1 MKEAFWGVLIV
12 SLGIFGI
19 VAVNLFQTVTVDND
33 RVYYVLKES
42 TEASA
47 YDAIDLTY
55 YRLTGNLRI
64 VEDKFAE
71 NIARRFAEN
80 ITMGDYK
87 IIIADINEM
96 PPKVSLWVRSG
107 ITSLQG
113 EKFELVNAVNGILE
127 TKYTFEDI
135 EDYVGVTE
143 EEWINIKDVDV
154 YEKEEDETIC
164 DEIVTEDEMECIPGD
179 IKFTGWG
186 SVLLEESICDT
197 DTPKKNVERE
207 AKYKVC
213 DCGKWSEE
221 KVDKIYANPVTNYM
235 NRTHNYT
242 WTFNKKGDIREIN
255 ETVTETVRIDV
266 CTTAI
271 EEWIPKDIEE
281 VQPNKD
287 GTSYEPST
295 DNSEY
300 VVCPK
305 EGIKIPIGF
314 KFTMHPNYIPKE
326 SVNRSLI
333 WTSTDNSVINIS
345 STNPL
350 KSCVLNST
358 YTNCLSKA
366 VITANKVGTAYVN
379 VKTTRDQ
386 TASCKIEVF
395 DGKVDSIGCEDL
407 KLNVGSSGVIVAL
420 PNPKNATILNYE
432 YDTSNSKIA
441 SISGNTIV
449 ANASGTVTITIKE
462 TNTGKTGTC
471 IVNIPSPPDPP
482 RDYGGDYKSGSS
494 SGGYWKV
501 TDANGKI
508 TFYPNYEKAQEAAR
522 AVSGLGTST
531 ISYKNSGTNN
541 REVKYSTVNGKAS
554 GSQSVFNEN
563 IYNGNLT
570 AQKQITVSNNSKYSQ
585 TVETDLKTGKQQVT
599 DYVYH
604 NSSSGRTSNS
614 SSSSSSKKPSSSSSK
629 PSRGTSSSGSGH
641 KRPSTGGCF
650 PEKTSIITIDGY
662 KNIEDIEIGDIVL
675 SYNTETKKTEYKEV
689 LKLFVHENYENYMY
703 ELTINGKVLKV
714 TGEHRIYIKNNYGI
728 NGEWIE
734 VKDLKVGDKLMD
746 KDNDIYMISLIKR
759 YKYNNTVYNFEVEDN
774 HNYYVTT
781 DNYLVHNR
789 KSMT

>member
-221 KVDKIYANPVTNYM
+221 KVDKVYANPVTNYM

-271 EEWIPKDIEE
+271 EIYVPKDLT
-281 VQPNKD
+281 KK
-287 GTSYEPST
+287 EPST

-300 VVCPK
+300 VVCPPG
-305 EGIKIPIGF
+305 GIRIPYGF
-314 KFTMHPNYIPKE
+314 ESVLHANYIPKN
-326 SVNRSLI
+326 STNRRLTWDFDSNYMNLY
-333 WTSTDNSVINIS
+333 S
-345 STNPL
+345 SNPL

-366 VITANKVGTAYVN
+366 TINGKKEGTTTVKVTTSNGKIGTCNVTFWDGSVDSVGCKDMTISAEEINKIETVFEPYNANKLDFKYTISDSTYLSIDSNTGKITGKNNTYSDKTVN
-379 VKTTRDQ
+379 VTVS
-386 TASCKIEVF
+386 AS
-395 DGKVDSIGCEDL
+395 
-407 KLNVGSSGVIVAL
+407 N
-420 PNPKNATILNYE
+420 
-432 YDTSNSKIA
+432 
-441 SISGNTIV
+441 
-449 ANASGTVTITIKE
+449 
-462 TNTGKTGTC
+462 GKTGTC
-471 IVNIPSPPDPP
+471 KVTIKGKPSPSSGGGGGGSSGGGCGGTYCSGYVLMRRKSVCSKTCNQYGCYCVWLCLSEVVQSNSTSCGYRPP
-482 RDYGGDYKSGSS
+482 SS
-494 SGGYWKV
+494 SGG
-501 TDANGKI
+501 
-508 TFYPNYEKAQEAAR
+508 
-522 AVSGLGTST
+522 S
-531 ISYKNSGTNN
+531 
-541 REVKYSTVNGKAS
+541 
-554 GSQSVFNEN
+554 
-563 IYNGNLT
+563 
-570 AQKQITVSNNSKYSQ
+570 
-585 TVETDLKTGKQQVT
+585 
-599 DYVYH
+599 
-604 NSSSGRTSNS
+604 
-614 SSSSSSKKPSSSSSK
+614 
-629 PSRGTSSSGSGH
+629 SSSGSGH

-650 PEKTSIITIDGY
+650 PKETSIVTIDGY
-662 KNIEDIEIGDIVL
+662 KNIEDIEVGDKVL
-675 SYNTETKKTEYKEV
+675 SYNEKTNKTEYKEV

-703 ELTINGKVLKV
+703 ELTINGKILKV

-746 KDNDIYMISLIKR
+746 KDNDIYMISSIKR

-789 KSMT
+789 KAMV

>member
-143 EEWINIKDVDV
+143 EEWINIKDVNV
-154 YEKEEDETIC
+154 YEKEEDKTIC

-186 SVLLEESICDT
+186 VAPLKDAICDT
-197 DTPKKNVERE
+197 DEPERNVERE

-213 DCGKWSEE
+213 ECGKWSEE
-221 KVDKIYANPVTNYM
+221 KVEKVCANPVTNYM

-271 EEWIPKDIEE
+271 EIYVPKDLT
-281 VQPNKD
+281 KK
-287 GTSYEPST
+287 EPST

-300 VVCPK
+300 ELCPPG
-305 EGIKIPIGF
+305 GIRIPYGF
-314 KFTMHPNYIPKE
+314 ESVLHGNYIPKE
-326 SVNRSLI
+326 STNRRLTWDFDSNYMNLY
-333 WTSTDNSVINIS
+333 S
-345 STNPL
+345 SNPL

-366 VITANKVGTAYVN
+366 TINGKKEGTTTVKVTTTNGKIGTCNVTFWDGSVDSVGCKDMTITSEEINKIQVTYEPYNANKLDFKYTISDGTYLSIDPDTGKITGKNTTYDSKTVN
-379 VKTTRDQ
+379 VT
-386 TASCKIEVF
+386 V
-395 DGKVDSIGCEDL
+395 
-407 KLNVGSSGVIVAL
+407 SS
-420 PNPKNATILNYE
+420 
-432 YDTSNSKIA
+432 SN
-441 SISGNTIV
+441 
-449 ANASGTVTITIKE
+449 
-462 TNTGKTGTC
+462 GKTGTC
-471 IVNIPSPPDPP
+471 KVTIKGRTPAP
-482 RDYGGDYKSGSS
+482 S
-494 SGGYWKV
+494 SGG
-501 TDANGKI
+501 GGGGGS
-508 TFYPNYEKAQEAAR
+508 
-522 AVSGLGTST
+522 SGGGC
-531 ISYKNSGTNN
+531 SGT
-541 REVKYSTVNGKAS
+541 YCS
-554 GSQSVFNEN
+554 GYVLMRRQSVC
-563 IYNGNLT
+563 
-570 AQKQITVSNNSKYSQ
+570 SQ
-585 TVETDLKTGKQQVT
+585 TCNQYGCYCVWLCLSEVVQSNSRTCGYNPPPPEPPKNNW
-599 DYVYH
+599 
-604 NSSSGRTSNS
+604 NSSP
-614 SSSSSSKKPSSSSSK
+614 KHP
-629 PSRGTSSSGSGH
+629 P
-641 KRPSTGGCF
+641 
-650 PEKTSIITIDGY
+650 
-662 KNIEDIEIGDIVL
+662 KNP
-675 SYNTETKKTEYKEV
+675 
-689 LKLFVHENYENYMY
+689 
-703 ELTINGKVLKV
+703 
-714 TGEHRIYIKNNYGI
+714 
-728 NGEWIE
+728 
-734 VKDLKVGDKLMD
+734 
-746 KDNDIYMISLIKR
+746 
-759 YKYNNTVYNFEVEDN
+759 VYPW
-774 HNYYVTT
+774 
-781 DNYLVHNR
+781 
-789 KSMT
+789 

>member
-47 YDAIDLTY
+47 YDAIDLTF

-186 SVLLEESICDT
+186 NVILEESICDT

-207 AKYKVC
+207 AKYKIC

-221 KVDKIYANPVTNYM
+221 KTEKLYANPVTNYM

-271 EEWIPKDIEE
+271 EIYVPKDLT
-281 VQPNKD
+281 KK
-287 GTSYEPST
+287 EPST

-300 VVCPK
+300 ELCPPG
-305 EGIKIPIGF
+305 GIRIPYGF
-314 KFTMHPNYIPKE
+314 ESVLHANYIPKN
-326 SVNRSLI
+326 STNRRV
-333 WTSTDNSVINIS
+333 TSWDFDSNYMNLYS
-345 STNPL
+345 SNPL

-366 VITANKVGTAYVN
+366 TINGKKEGTTTVKVTTTNEKIGTCNVTFWDGAVDSVGCKDMTISPTEVNKIQVTYEPYNANKLDFKYTISDSTYLSIDPNTGIITGKNDTYSDKTVN
-379 VKTTRDQ
+379 VTVS
-386 TASCKIEVF
+386 AS
-395 DGKVDSIGCEDL
+395 
-407 KLNVGSSGVIVAL
+407 N
-420 PNPKNATILNYE
+420 
-432 YDTSNSKIA
+432 
-441 SISGNTIV
+441 
-449 ANASGTVTITIKE
+449 
-462 TNTGKTGTC
+462 GKTGTC
-471 IVNIPSPPDPP
+471 KVTIKGRTPAPS
-482 RDYGGDYKSGSS
+482 GGGGGGS
-494 SGGYWKV
+494 SGGSCSGIDCCNPHRCENYWEPKCKHIE
-501 TDANGKI
+501 NEYGSWWEGCCKQKI
-508 TFYPNYEKAQEAAR
+508 IQRNVERCGYNPPPPEPP
-522 AVSGLGTST
+522 
-531 ISYKNSGTNN
+531 KNNW
-541 REVKYSTVNGKAS
+541 
-554 GSQSVFNEN
+554 
-563 IYNGNLT
+563 
-570 AQKQITVSNNSKYSQ
+570 
-585 TVETDLKTGKQQVT
+585 
-599 DYVYH
+599 
-604 NSSSGRTSNS
+604 NSSP
-614 SSSSSSKKPSSSSSK
+614 KYPPKQEV
-629 PSRGTSSSGSGH
+629 
-641 KRPSTGGCF
+641 F
-650 PEKTSIITIDGY
+650 P
-662 KNIEDIEIGDIVL
+662 
-675 SYNTETKKTEYKEV
+675 
-689 LKLFVHENYENYMY
+689 
-703 ELTINGKVLKV
+703 
-714 TGEHRIYIKNNYGI
+714 
-728 NGEWIE
+728 W
-734 VKDLKVGDKLMD
+734 
-746 KDNDIYMISLIKR
+746 
-759 YKYNNTVYNFEVEDN
+759 
-774 HNYYVTT
+774 
-781 DNYLVHNR
+781 
-789 KSMT
+789 